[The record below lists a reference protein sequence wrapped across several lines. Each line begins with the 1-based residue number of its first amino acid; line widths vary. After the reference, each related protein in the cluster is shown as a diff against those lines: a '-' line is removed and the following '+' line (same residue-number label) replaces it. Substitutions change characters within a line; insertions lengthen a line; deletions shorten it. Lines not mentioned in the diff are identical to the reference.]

1 MSTRRGC
8 RSSRFKETSMTVNR
22 AVSIFAGF
30 TIMLSLALAHF
41 TGQIDMSQLS
51 WLWFTAFVGANLFQM
66 GFTGFCPAA
75 SIFRMFGL
83 KDGGGAACTR

>member
-1 MSTRRGC
+1 
-8 RSSRFKETSMTVNR
+8 MTVNR

-30 TIMLSLALAHF
+30 MIMLSLALAHF
-41 TGQIDMSQLS
+41 TGQVDMSHLR

-75 SIFRMFGL
+75 SIFKMLGL
-83 KDGGGAACTR
+83 KDSGGAACAR

>member
-1 MSTRRGC
+1 
-8 RSSRFKETSMTVNR
+8 MTVNR

-30 TIMLSLALAHF
+30 MIMLSLALAHF
-41 TGQIDMSQLS
+41 SGQIDMTRLS

-75 SIFRMFGL
+75 KIFKALGL
-83 KDGGGAACTR
+83 RDSTAGQSCCA